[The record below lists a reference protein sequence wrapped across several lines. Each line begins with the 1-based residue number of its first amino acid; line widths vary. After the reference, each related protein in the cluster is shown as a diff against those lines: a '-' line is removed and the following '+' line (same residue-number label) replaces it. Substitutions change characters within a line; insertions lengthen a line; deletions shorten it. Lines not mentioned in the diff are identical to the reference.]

1 MRPFY
6 DARLSDLGPSDFV
19 IADCRCGRVEMLTAG
34 MLASAGVKKHEWI
47 KELPRWLRCQAC
59 QKAGR
64 AGGKPSVSI
73 VWG

>member
-6 DARLSDLGPSDFV
+6 DARLSDLGPSDYV
-19 IADCRCGRVEMLTAG
+19 VAECACGHVEMLTAG
-34 MLASAGVKKHEWI
+34 MLATAGVKEHEWI
-47 KELPRWLRCQAC
+47 KELSRRLRCQAC

-73 VWG
+73 VWR